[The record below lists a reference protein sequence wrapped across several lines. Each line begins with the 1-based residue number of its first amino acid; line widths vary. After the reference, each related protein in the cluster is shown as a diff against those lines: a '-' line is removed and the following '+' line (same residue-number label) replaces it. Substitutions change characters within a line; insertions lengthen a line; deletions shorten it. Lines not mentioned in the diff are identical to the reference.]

1 MMRQMCISSTETLEN
16 NFFVL
21 QIQFLVMA
29 GNEINFK
36 PLVNHLQISFCA
48 IIAQMCIETLVSI
61 RNMRNNNTKFIL
73 LHVTTK
79 NCIGRVGQNTFPVPH
94 CAKTYRMY
102 GNSSFS

>member
-1 MMRQMCISSTETLEN
+1 MMRQMCISTTETLEN

-73 LHVTTK
+73 SQQKIVL
-79 NCIGRVGQNTFPVPH
+79 VG
-94 CAKTYRMY
+94 
-102 GNSSFS
+102 